1 MKGERERSIGEC
13 SALYMHVL
21 QFVKYG
27 TGLWKSSRTSGGA
40 QSWELPSLFP
50 PPTYPHLQPVCGRRK
65 AAECAWCA
73 AVGPGL
79 QKCFSCSL
87 ALAAGQQ
94 VDLLSGFVDK
104 WCVLAEI
111 SCTLTSLCLI
121 LSHQKAGKAAS
132 KCSTSDDDESQQNSS
147 GKETGQL
154 HRWAK
159 HPHIFSSVGLITCC
173 CY

>member
-1 MKGERERSIGEC
+1 MSAVHCTCTCC
-13 SALYMHVL
+13 SLLNMVL
-21 QFVKYG
+21 AFG
-27 TGLWKSSRTSGGA
+27 NPAGPAEGRRAESCPLCS
-40 QSWELPSLFP
+40 
-50 PPTYPHLQPVCGRRK
+50 PPTYPHLKPVCGRRK

-154 HRWAK
+154 HR
-159 HPHIFSSVGLITCC
+159 
-173 CY
+173 